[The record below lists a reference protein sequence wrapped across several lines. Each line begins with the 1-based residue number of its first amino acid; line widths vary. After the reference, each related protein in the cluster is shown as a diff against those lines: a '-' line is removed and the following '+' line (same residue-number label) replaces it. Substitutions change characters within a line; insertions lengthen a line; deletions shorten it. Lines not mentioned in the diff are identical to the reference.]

1 MVAIASR
8 LDRSIALATSRF
20 AELSPSAIAEVARA
34 FTLTAVDHRELCST
48 LLLLMHDQ
56 HLPFDEGLVMVKKL
70 GVPSAGPDAFNR
82 LPVAVRFAL
91 ISLVEN
97 IAKKVLGV

>member
-8 LDRSIALATSRF
+8 FDRSVSLATSRF
-20 AELSPSAIAEVARA
+20 TELSPSAIAEVERA
-34 FTLTAVDHRELCST
+34 FTLTIADHRELFGT
-48 LLLLMHDQ
+48 LLLLMHDK
-56 HLPFDEGLVMVKKL
+56 HLPFAEGLVMVKKL
-70 GVPSAGPDAFNR
+70 GAPSVGPDAFNR
-82 LPVAVRFAL
+82 LPVSVRFAL